1 NETTADRPLIK
12 DTRFQTSDG
21 IVFRIQSDVVVPKA
35 SGGTPGTLDVFVKAD
50 PLDANGTPIGARG
63 NVEAT
68 DFFLPGLREDTRDE
82 VYGKSTQPMTGA
94 TSDVRMFVV
103 EDDLLAARA
112 KLETELKEK
121 ALSAL
126 RKEVL
131 SESNIL
137 GIQLKLLEDS
147 DVILYGTP
155 DIDTPGNLV
164 GQEVDTFE
172 ITGTLTIT
180 GLAYDSEALLNIL
193 KEQIISASTPGKRLV
208 RIEENSISI
217 DVFESNM
224 TAKTVQFTAQ
234 IQGIEEYEIDPE
246 FEGGSLLADKIKEHV
261 AGKSMEEAEQY
272 IQNLPEVNRVEINSW
287 PIWAPNMPTLPEN
300 IRIKSL
306 SNADS
311 IE

>member
-1 NETTADRPLIK
+1 
-12 DTRFQTSDG
+12 
-21 IVFRIQSDVVVPKA
+21 
-35 SGGTPGTLDVFVKAD
+35 
-50 PLDANGTPIGARG
+50 
-63 NVEAT
+63 
-68 DFFLPGLREDTRDE
+68 
-82 VYGKSTQPMTGA
+82 M
-94 TSDVRMFVV
+94 
-103 EDDLLAARA
+103 
-112 KLETELKEK
+112 
-121 ALSAL
+121 
-126 RKEVL
+126 
-131 SESNIL
+131 
-137 GIQLKLLEDS
+137 
-147 DVILYGTP
+147 
-155 DIDTPGNLV
+155 
-164 GQEVDTFE
+164 
-172 ITGTLTIT
+172 
-180 GLAYDSEALLNIL
+180 
-193 KEQIISASTPGKRLV
+193 V